1 MRCVPLTATLCMP
14 LLCAYRVHLAIN
26 YVNNEGETR
35 CFTCGTAVYSDCFEH
50 GIFFPQHLFPK
61 CLITNMLG
69 GSFFAL
75 NPQMKSVAAAA
86 SMLSS
91 QLTQLLW
98 RAAVSVP
105 DSCKLQ

>member
-14 LLCAYRVHLAIN
+14 LLCAYHMHLAIN
-26 YVNNEGETR
+26 YVNNEGKQGASLVAQL
-35 CFTCGTAVYSDCFEH
+35 FTVIALSMVF
-50 GIFFPQHLFPK
+50 FFPQHLFPK

-69 GSFFAL
+69 WSFFAL
-75 NPQMKSVAAAA
+75 NPQMKSVAAAF
-86 SMLSS
+86 LLLL

-98 RAAVSVP
+98 RAVVSVP